1 MRRPHRVFR
10 RIRQYLQDSQCSD
23 TSHVTQLISGLAGKA
38 REGAATMRVRGGDRG
53 GVVVVEVVEAVV
65 GVDMTVRKEVGKVA
79 EAETE
84 VVDMGEV

>member
-1 MRRPHRVFR
+1 
-10 RIRQYLQDSQCSD
+10 
-23 TSHVTQLISGLAGKA
+23 
-38 REGAATMRVRGGDRG
+38 MRVRGGDRG
-53 GVVVVEVVEAVV
+53 GRNGAEVVVVVIEIVV